1 MTHKPVKP
9 AMCLGILKQQF
20 EYNLLNC
27 CLLVW
32 RLVCFSKKKKKG
44 LESHFCLSLLFQFS
58 EFTTH
63 SFWKTHMHEWWIA
76 SHKALVDQKCKT
88 VKSAFAGSR
97 TRVYCLEGNYPNRWT
112 TNARWCLRVSSILL
126 LSLHILT
133 VFPILP
139 SSFFFFFLIFN
150 FLSFK
155 YFSDIFSLA
164 RKSWS
169 TWEAA
174 WNYAP
179 LIYW

>member
-1 MTHKPVKP
+1 MATKFHNALSHISLNLCLKWKQVRDDPQTCQASNVSRYSETTIWIQLVK
-9 AMCLGILKQQF
+9 LLLTSLKVS
-20 EYNLLNC
+20 LL
-27 CLLVW
+27 LKK
-32 RLVCFSKKKKKG
+32 KKKKKG

-139 SSFFFFFLIFN
+139 SSFFFFF
-150 FLSFK
+150 
-155 YFSDIFSLA
+155 
-164 RKSWS
+164 
-169 TWEAA
+169 
-174 WNYAP
+174 
-179 LIYW
+179 